1 MSTPAKVDKTFA
13 FLFRVFPCC
22 SDFFLFWDIVSFF
35 LFMLLKTFTLF
46 ILLLVL
52 SQIRRDRASQTEMHN
67 TRWSITHADTHSHAS
82 MTDLTH
88 SGVLTLLQKIKVF
101 FCILSLCK
109 DTWYNIRGLLDGPHT
124 HRHKRTMIMFQ
135 QSGSKL
141 PLKPKRPLVYFN

>member
-67 TRWSITHADTHSHAS
+67 TR
-82 MTDLTH
+82 
-88 SGVLTLLQKIKVF
+88 
-101 FCILSLCK
+101 
-109 DTWYNIRGLLDGPHT
+109 
-124 HRHKRTMIMFQ
+124 
-135 QSGSKL
+135 
-141 PLKPKRPLVYFN
+141 